1 MDFLFCTSYHFTLQK
16 EEKSLLEIEGLK
28 SFTLS
33 NEMQSI
39 DNSPIPENLEVIFDK
54 NDS

>member
-1 MDFLFCTSYHFTLQK
+1 MYFLFWTSYHFTLQK
-16 EEKSLLEIEGLK
+16 EEKSLLEIEWLK
-28 SFTLS
+28 SFTLW

-39 DNSPIPENLEVIFDK
+39 DNSPIPEKVAVIFDK

>member
-1 MDFLFCTSYHFTLQK
+1 MDFLFRTSYHLSLQK

-28 SFTLS
+28 SFTLP

-39 DNSPIPENLEVIFDK
+39 DNSPIPEKLVVIFDK